1 MRSGANGRS
10 KLELKMC
17 DDESSEPSINKNYAA
32 LAFYVKPKRRQMIS
46 FSRLPRPLLIASH
59 ERAPRNDDVV
69 EKQNRK

>member
-32 LAFYVKPKRRQMIS
+32 LAFYVKPKRRQMI
-46 FSRLPRPLLIASH
+46 LLRDCHVRCSLLRMSVLLAMTT
-59 ERAPRNDDVV
+59 
-69 EKQNRK
+69 